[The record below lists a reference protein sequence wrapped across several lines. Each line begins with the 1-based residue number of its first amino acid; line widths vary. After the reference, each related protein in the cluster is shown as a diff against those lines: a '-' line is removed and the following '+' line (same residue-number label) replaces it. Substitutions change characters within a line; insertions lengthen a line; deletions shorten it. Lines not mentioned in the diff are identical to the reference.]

1 MKILIFPYSHSN
13 PYQRLLANGLEKK
26 GIEVSFDK
34 DLFRL
39 RALLPNPSFDLLHLH
54 WLPLGMLRKSLLL
67 IKLLALRMAGI
78 PVVWTVHNL
87 FHHEGGSGWELLYRK
102 IISHISSRMICH
114 CEEAK
119 KLIVQVY
126 GVEVGKVAVIP
137 HGNYIGV
144 YPKGQVR
151 KEARE
156 SLGVGGED
164 LVFLYFGMI
173 NDYKGLP
180 QLIGA
185 FKQLDRPA
193 TLIVAGSVSKQ
204 GLKGRLENLG
214 RGNKRIK
221 FIFKF
226 IPDEAIA
233 AYFNA
238 ADCIVLP
245 YTDILTSGTAALA
258 ASFGKAVIAP
268 KIGCLPEQL
277 GQGGKLLYDPEV
289 EKGLLN
295 ALKQAF
301 SESLDDLGK
310 KNLTE
315 AKELTWDRVAGETLR
330 VYQEVSK
337 GGGR

>member
-1 MKILIFPYSHSN
+1 MKILIFPHSPAN
-13 PYQRLLANGLEKK
+13 PYQRLLASGLEKE
-26 GIEVSFDK
+26 GVEVSFDK

-54 WLPLGMLRKSLLL
+54 WLPLDVLRRSLLL
-67 IKLLALRMAGI
+67 IKLLALRMVGV

-87 FHHEGGSGWELLYRK
+87 FHHEGGGGGELLYRK
-102 IISHISSRMICH
+102 IISRISSRMICH

-119 KLIVQVY
+119 RLIVQVY
-126 GVEVGKVAVIP
+126 GVEAGKVAVIP

-144 YPKGQVR
+144 YPEGQVR

-193 TLIVAGSVSKQ
+193 TLIIAGSVSKQ
-204 GLKGRLENLG
+204 DLKSRLENLG
-214 RGNKRIK
+214 RGDKRIK

-226 IPDEAIA
+226 IPDEAVA

-245 YTDILTSGTAALA
+245 YADILTSGTAALA

-277 GQGGKLLYDPEV
+277 EQGGALLYNPE
-289 EKGLLN
+289 EENGLFC
-295 ALKQAF
+295 ALEAAF
-301 SESLDDLGK
+301 DEDLEELGK
-310 KNLTE
+310 DNLQK
-315 AKELTWDRVAGETLR
+315 AKEASWSKVVKGTAE
-330 VYQEVSK
+330 VYEGVII
-337 GGGR
+337 